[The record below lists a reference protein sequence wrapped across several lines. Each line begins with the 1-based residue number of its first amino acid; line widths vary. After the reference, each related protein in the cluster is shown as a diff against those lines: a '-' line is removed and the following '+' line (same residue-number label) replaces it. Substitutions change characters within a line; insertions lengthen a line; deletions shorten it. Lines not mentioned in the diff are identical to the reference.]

1 MILITGTENPGP
13 SMSALWHSWSAETA
27 EPAPSTSY
35 LFFTWCDS
43 ALMEKWGLYL
53 FFFFF
58 FAHVFS
64 LSWVHVDHSYTV
76 HMRGNWHGHVIVD
89 HSCGYEATLRTLYP
103 LALLIDAPYILNGKG
118 SCWFFFIHSK
128 SLACVINKHN
138 KCLFSKIWG
147 FFCNFYTLMIIKAS
161 SN

>member
-58 FAHVFS
+58 CSCFLFVLSPCGS
-64 LSWVHVDHSYTV
+64 LIYSSHEGKLTWPCDSWSQLWIWGNTQDPLSSSLTNWCPIHSEWK
-76 HMRGNWHGHVIVD
+76 GK
-89 HSCGYEATLRTLYP
+89 
-103 LALLIDAPYILNGKG
+103 LLV
-118 SCWFFFIHSK
+118 FFIHSK